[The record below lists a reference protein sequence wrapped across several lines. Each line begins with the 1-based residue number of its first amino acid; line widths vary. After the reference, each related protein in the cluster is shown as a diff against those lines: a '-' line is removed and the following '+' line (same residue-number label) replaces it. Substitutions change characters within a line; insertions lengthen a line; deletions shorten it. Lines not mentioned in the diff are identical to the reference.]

1 MFEQN
6 NILMPRIPAGIV
18 AMSAVE
24 STRCS
29 LAASLISAFVGDGLL
44 QSFQSFIVAKGAKLG
59 IPLTVPWPPQK
70 TQGLRSAMRPSRNR
84 NGKGRPWLRDGSLL
98 IAVVSRTSLPMLPP
112 HLEKVRRLIVK
123 RLVGLIILRELH
135 TAEIGSSSHYCFN
148 YSGWHV
154 LAASVGREIIQ
165 Q

>member
-1 MFEQN
+1 MFERN
-6 NILMPRIPAGIV
+6 NILMPRIPAGIA
-18 AMSAVE
+18 AMSALE

-59 IPLTVPWPPQK
+59 MPLTVPWPPQK

-84 NGKGRPWLRDGSLL
+84 NGKGRPWLRDGSSL

-148 YSGWHV
+148 YSG
-154 LAASVGREIIQ
+154 
-165 Q
+165 